1 MLVVMDKALKL
12 YEERLFW
19 ERTNQA
25 YAALKADPKA
35 WEEELQERTEWEA
48 TIGDGL
54 EGA

>member
-1 MLVVMDKALKL
+1 MLAVLDKALKL

-35 WEEELQERTEWEA
+35 WPQELQERADWEA
-48 TIGDGL
+48 TLKDGL
-54 EGA
+54 EEA